1 MVKKIFAAL
10 AVCIIL
16 AAFAVPA
23 LAAEET
29 PVSHFWCETYDN
41 EYAAIKKYAGGDETE
56 VVIPSEKDGL
66 PIKIIDDRAFS
77 YSNRNITSVTIP
89 DSVAH
94 IGDNAFYNCK
104 NLVSIIIPESVTHIG
119 NSAFDSCNSL
129 SSIEIPDSVA
139 YLGDN
144 AFHNCKFLEY
154 VKLPNGIENIYDYTF
169 RSCSSLK
176 SIEIPESVKYI
187 GSYAFADCTSLKS
200 IKISDGVEKID
211 DTAFR
216 GCCSLETIEIPEN
229 VKSVGV
235 CAFVKCDSLKVIM
248 IPDGLNISKTE
259 IPETAAQIKYR
270 KTENGV
276 EITEIIRGTDGNEV
290 EIPKEI
296 CGMPVVSLGE
306 DISSNAGIYE
316 ESEEI

>member
-1 MVKKIFAAL
+1 MIKKIFAVLTVCLILSAL
-10 AVCIIL
+10 VIPV
-16 AAFAVPA
+16 F
-23 LAAEET
+23 AAEEM
-29 PVSHFWCETYDN
+29 PVSHFWCEAYDN
-41 EYAAIKKYAGGDETE
+41 EYVTIIKYAGSSETE
-56 VVIPSEKDGL
+56 VIIPSEKDGL
-66 PIKIIDDRAFS
+66 PIKIIDDEAFS
-77 YSNRNITSVTIP
+77 YNSRNITSVTIP
-89 DSVAH
+89 DTVTH
-94 IGDNAFYNCK
+94 IGDKAFYNCK
-104 NLVSIIIPESVTHIG
+104 NLVSITIPDSVTHIG
-119 NSAFDSCNSL
+119 NGAFDSCNSL
-129 SSIEIPDSVA
+129 SSIEIPDSAA

-144 AFHNCKFLEY
+144 VFHKCKSLEY
-154 VKLPNGIENIYDYTF
+154 VKLPNGIENIYDCTF

-176 SIEIPESVKYI
+176 SIEIPDSVKYI

-200 IKISDGVEKID
+200 IKISDGVEKIN

-235 CAFVKCDSLKVIM
+235 CAFVKCDSLQTIIV
-248 IPDGLNISKTE
+248 PDGLDISKTE

-276 EITEIIRGTDGNEV
+276 EITEIICGSGGNDA

-296 CGMPVVSLGE
+296 CGIPVIPFGE
-306 DISSNAGIYE
+306 DISSRAGIYE

>member
-1 MVKKIFAAL
+1 MIKKIFAGL
-10 AVCIIL
+10 AVCFIL
-16 AAFAVPA
+16 AAFAVHA
-23 LAAEET
+23 FAAEET
-29 PVSHFWCETYDN
+29 SISHFWCETYDN
-41 EYAAIKKYAGGDETE
+41 EYVAIKKYAGGNETE
-56 VVIPSEKDGL
+56 VNIPSEKDGL

-77 YSNRNITSVTIP
+77 YSNRNITSVAVP

-104 NLVSIIIPESVTHIG
+104 NLVSITIPDSVEHIG
-119 NSAFDSCNSL
+119 NGAFDNCNSL

-144 AFHNCKFLEY
+144 VFHKCKSLEY
-154 VKLPNGIENIYDYTF
+154 VKLPNGIENIYNYTF

-200 IKISDGVEKID
+200 VKISDSVEKID

-235 CAFVKCDSLKVIM
+235 CAFVKCDSLKAIM
-248 IPDGLNISKTE
+248 IPDGLNISKAE

-270 KTENGV
+270 KTANGV
-276 EITEIIRGTDGNEV
+276 EITEMICGSGGNDA

-296 CGMPVVSLGE
+296 CGMPVISFGE